1 VINASPSI
9 SGRYPNLGP
18 KLLLKAGIPVLDQVG
33 KDCFDT
39 LPDNEEIEVKDER
52 IFYNQNIL
60 GKGELLT
67 LDSIE
72 ILTEQAKENLNV
84 ELDKFIQNTLEYAVL
99 EKDLVLGNLS
109 IPAIKTKMKNKQ
121 VVVVVRGQNYRED
134 LKIIFSYIKEVKP
147 ILLGVDG
154 GADALLE
161 FGLRPDIIVGDMDSV
176 SDKALCSGAE
186 LVVHA
191 YQDGKAPGLKRIN
204 DLNLKAI
211 TFPAPGTSED
221 IALIL
226 AYENSCFLSSTE
238 KLMNCDA
245 EYFTYTSYKELYTN
259 GFDVGVKFYLFNFRF
274 EVPFNCSDSNESEI
288 IGEYISIPKNIIIAF
303 NENIKRIYRISGFR
317 NCDFLELIFQTN
329 SYQLKT
335 SKRKFLNKVYIE
347 SVNME
352 SLYDSTLG
360 MYVKK
365 NNFKKLRNAYYNKG
379 RYYMD
384 NERYDF
390 YKYILLDNVK

>member
-1 VINASPSI
+1 M
-9 SGRYPNLGP
+9 
-18 KLLLKAGIPVLDQVG
+18 LLKQ
-33 KDCFDT
+33 KDT
-39 LPDNEEIEVKDER
+39 LIKIFIKEHIEMKKVKF
-52 IFYNQNIL
+52 IVFVYFFIISVVFNNAYNQSNVSDSL
-60 GKGELLT
+60 NT
-67 LDSIE
+67 LDF
-72 ILTEQAKENLNV
+72 L
-84 ELDKFIQNTLEYAVL
+84 F
-99 EKDLVLGNLS
+99 
-109 IPAIKTKMKNKQ
+109 
-121 VVVVVRGQNYRED
+121 
-134 LKIIFSYIKEVKP
+134 
-147 ILLGVDG
+147 
-154 GADALLE
+154 
-161 FGLRPDIIVGDMDSV
+161 
-176 SDKALCSGAE
+176 
-186 LVVHA
+186 
-191 YQDGKAPGLKRIN
+191 KR
-204 DLNLKAI
+204 
-211 TFPAPGTSED
+211 T
-221 IALIL
+221 ALIL